1 MFDSVALHVNLQ
13 RQQQGEEELVF
24 LVQPSCCIPVHLK
37 GHELYDVGDAF
48 AGDWAFG
55 GPVHV
60 TIHSR
65 CHSEN
70 FIKLAAYQ
78 PLRASA
84 VTVTLHCESRI
95 DQQQQ
100 HGEAD

>member
-13 RQQQGEEELVF
+13 RQKQGEEELVF
-24 LVQPSCCIPVHLK
+24 LVQPPCRILIHLK

-60 TIHSR
+60 KFHSR
-65 CHSEN
+65 CHIES
-70 FIKLAAYQ
+70 FISYTSL
-78 PLRASA
+78 
-84 VTVTLHCESRI
+84 
-95 DQQQQ
+95 
-100 HGEAD
+100 